1 MEGDPPFIPNY
12 TYEPQWRWQWW
23 KFNLDPEILFT
34 DLADKYNSVP
44 CRIQCREAFHADVS
58 SIIHQAEN
66 IDEFHRELA
75 LRRDA
80 RLKEIQGAWYNGTAI
95 ATYQPAIWEEKLD
108 LFRAFLR
115 LKSDMSFD
123 NIVQFLHAHMPEKR
137 RDSSLRMGTLDP
149 ASPFRRS
156 ALPAIPEQNPN
167 GDQQPTLGPRQSP
180 QSDRNPSQTPNPD
193 DGAESDRLLVEALQS
208 KKELGKGKKRHEGHD
223 KRRNQNTTKANK
235 LHAAGPVESPRS
247 KRKPELGTTLTTNAG
262 VRRGRR
268 PTSGQNQQKKTRP
281 RKALESTR
289 TSRRIAGLS
298 PEPDT
303 FHGKYV

>member
-180 QSDRNPSQTPNPD
+180 QSDRDPSQTPNPG
-193 DGAESDRLLVEALQS
+193 DGAESDGLLVES
-208 KKELGKGKKRHEGHD
+208 
-223 KRRNQNTTKANK
+223 
-235 LHAAGPVESPRS
+235 
-247 KRKPELGTTLTTNAG
+247 ELGTTLTTNAG

-303 FHGKYV
+303 FHGKHV